1 MFTFSC
7 MSNQDLLKKLEEKI
21 QALETMSELGKAI
34 TSTMQPQEV
43 LRVIVKKTTEL
54 LPSTV
59 WSVMLLDETTNQLK
73 YEILINDPSIDRN
86 KPVEIG
92 DGLHGWA
99 AKYGNAIFSSPDIK
113 LSEYAIPKHLDHL
126 TKNHSWMIVPLK
138 SKNKVLGTIHLQR
151 KLSEKKTFVEE
162 DLKILQTIGDYAAI
176 AIENA
181 KNFQKVQ
188 MLTIRDDLT
197 HLSNS
202 RHLHEILDNEIN
214 RSTRYHKPFSMIFMD
229 IDNFKKV
236 NDTYGHVHG
245 SQLLCETA
253 QVIQKNIRVVDLAA
267 RYGGDEF
274 VVILPE
280 TNKVEAFQIAERIRE
295 AIQENKFL
303 ERDGMSVRFTASL
316 GVATYP
322 LDAQSKDDLIKLADS
337 AMYEAKKDTKNR
349 VTLAEKI

>member
-1 MFTFSC
+1 

-21 QALETMSELGKAI
+21 QALETMAELGKAI

-54 LPSTV
+54 LPSSV

-73 YEILINDPSIDRN
+73 YEILINEPSIDRN

-99 AKYGNAIFSSPDIK
+99 AKYANSIFSSPELK
-113 LSEYAIPKHLDHL
+113 LTEYAVPKHLDHL
-126 TKNHSWMIVPLK
+126 TKNHSWMVVPMK

-151 KLSEKKTFVEE
+151 KIGEKKSFVEE
-162 DLKILQTIGDYAAI
+162 DLKILQTISDYAAI

-181 KNFQKVQ
+181 KNFQQVQ
-188 MLTIRDDLT
+188 QLTIRDDLT
-197 HLSNS
+197 HLSNA

-253 QVIQKNIRVVDLAA
+253 QVIQKHIRIVDHAA

-274 VVILPE
+274 VIILPE
-280 TNKVEAFQIAERIRE
+280 TNKVEAFQIAERIR
-295 AIQENKFL
+295 AAVQENKFL
-303 ERDGMSVRFTASL
+303 ERDKISVRFTASL

-322 LDAQSKDDLIKLADS
+322 GDAQTKDDLIKMADN
-337 AMYEAKKDTKNR
+337 AMYNAKKDTKNK
-349 VTLAEKI
+349 VIAAEKR